1 MQQSNMCSAL
11 RPLIVA
17 NLKALRTKE
26 SQNQVAALI
35 LMFDLNSSFGR
46 NCHEMFDSSRSLGV
60 E

>member
-1 MQQSNMCSAL
+1 M
-11 RPLIVA
+11 A

-26 SQNQVAALI
+26 SQNQVAALV